1 MKRWCARCAVVFLGV
16 GASAASHAGEVVLQ
30 NRQVRIALDE
40 GRGFAL
46 SQIQDVGT
54 GKAFLKPD
62 GSPLWELLWRAKD
75 GRELRV
81 LADARA
87 KRTCRATSR
96 RVVLVWSELTVGEGT
111 ARVEVSGTLDADS
124 PLSRWRL
131 SVEWTDRSLTLWQAD
146 FPRVGGIARQSAQD
160 MLTIPAYWGRYCSD
174 PVARLRNY
182 KLSYPCSG
190 SMQFW
195 TFVTGS
201 AGLYLGTYDSEC
213 WLKYWQWTADA
224 KAGTG
229 MWRAIHLPPVPTPKP
244 RRYDVPYPVVLG
256 TFTGDWH
263 SGAALYR
270 QWAIRQPW
278 CREGPIA
285 KRKSITG
292 HFKRSALWLKYYSE
306 PGKVLGELCDH
317 QQYLRVPISVHYYRY
332 PIAAF
337 DDNYPEMLPAKPGFI
352 QGVRD
357 MQALGAYVLPYTQ
370 GSIWDMDT
378 ESWRREHGAAA
389 AAKREDGSFYLWQIR
404 DNAYAWMCPGARAW
418 HEKVFDFV
426 SKLTW
431 DHGVDGVYLDVLS
444 SGRARPCYDTGHGHP
459 THGGTSW
466 GAGNRELL
474 GSLRRRIRA
483 RKPHASFTTESNCEI
498 YIDKIDAFLTLDVTR
513 GGYRPPVMLL
523 PLFTAV
529 YHDYT
534 IQYGSDCRLSQPTA
548 DFCALLA
555 EHFAWGAKLTLSEAP
570 VPPIAS
576 KPESAAYLR
585 ELTRCYDSVGRPWLL
600 EGQWLRPPSLDVP
613 SEVVPVVR
621 RAKTDVTMPV
631 VRHSLW
637 RAPDGSLGLV
647 LTNWTAKPQR
657 VDAALRLADYG
668 LEGEWHWQ
676 QLWPPTQAAPRRVGG
691 QVRCALE
698 LPPRSARLF
707 ALVRKPQPV
716 ASLARYEGDFPFLV
730 LRRKDGAWPTTQVK
744 PGTQW
749 HAQDATVA
757 IDAAGTLTVKGV
769 PSANDFLLVRKGAAP
784 KTAARLKVVAGP
796 RARALPYEPLPFE
809 VVLESH
815 TAEAVAWREAKV
827 ELHANRRGG
836 MARLD
841 GVRGPARGALGG
853 PGQTAVVR
861 KGSLLVADRDLA
873 EHAVTLRAQVRVQV
887 GGKVSTLTDEVR
899 VPVDMPLLVAL
910 TRRSCTLVAGR
921 TTEAKLWVRNVAPQP
936 MRVKT
941 VCKPP
946 AGWSASPAAGVEMVV
961 PAAGDE
967 PGVAYP
973 ALRLTAAP
981 TAKAGTVVVP
991 FHTTCNGH
999 AKGTV
1004 VDLLACHVL
1013 PRLLPLDAGSG
1024 PFEPAVKPSR
1034 IRRDG
1039 RAMLFLRKG
1048 EKVAITLT
1056 NVRVT
1061 TYTNTLCYRVL
1072 DPDLR
1077 EVAKGSLA
1085 VDKAR
1090 TIRFAAKTEGV
1101 HFVDLEPANGSCT
1114 IATPHK
1120 WLVHEASKG
1129 QPMKVIFQNPPLYLH
1144 VPTNAK
1150 GFVLAVE
1157 CGGATEPAVVKIV
1170 DPAGRVVAAAS
1181 GALMGRRF
1189 VVKPTAAQRGKV
1201 WKLIVDPREDVSFYL
1216 EGDVM
1221 PYLADHPGRLL
1232 IAK

>member
-1 MKRWCARCAVVFLGV
+1 MRRWCTAILLGV
-16 GASAASHAGEVVLQ
+16 ALGATSHAGEVVLQ
-30 NRQVRIALDE
+30 NGQVRIALDE
-40 GRGFAL
+40 ARGFAL
-46 SQIQDVGT
+46 SQITDVGT

-62 GSPLWELLWRAKD
+62 GSPLWELLWRAK
-75 GRELRV
+75 GGGELRV
-81 LADARA
+81 LADAPAERSC
-87 KRTCRATSR
+87 KATAR
-96 RVVLVWSELTVGEGT
+96 GVVLVWSGLKVGQGT
-111 ARVEVSGTLDADS
+111 ARVEATAAFDTAG

-131 SVEWTDRSLTLWQAD
+131 NVEWTDPSLTLWQAD
-146 FPRVGGIARQSAQD
+146 FPRVGGIARHSDDD
-160 MLTIPAYWGRYCSD
+160 MLTIPKYWGRYCTD
-174 PVARLRNY
+174 PVAQLRNY

-195 TFVTGS
+195 TFVAGG
-201 AGLYLGTYDSEC
+201 AGLYLGTYDSDC

-229 MWRAIHLPPVPTPKP
+229 MWRAIHLPPVPTPTP
-244 RRYDVPYPVVLG
+244 RRYEMPYPAVVG
-256 TFTGDWH
+256 TFAGDWH
-263 SGAALYR
+263 TGAALYR
-270 QWAIRQPW
+270 QWALRQPW

-285 KRKSITG
+285 NRTSITD
-292 HFKRSALWLKYYSE
+292 HFKRSALWLKYYNE
-306 PGKVLGELCDH
+306 PGKVLGELYDH
-317 QQYLRVPISVHYYRY
+317 QRYLRVPISVHYYRY
-332 PIAAF
+332 PIASF

-378 ESWRREHGAAA
+378 ECWRREHGAAS
-389 AAKREDGSFYLWQIR
+389 AAKREDGSFYRWQIR
-404 DNAYAWMCPGARAW
+404 DNAYAWMCPAAKPW
-418 HEKVFDFV
+418 QEKVFDFV

-431 DHGVDGVYLDVLS
+431 DHGVDGVYLDVLA

-459 THGGTSW
+459 IHGANSW
-466 GAGNRELL
+466 GTGNRTLL
-474 GSLRRRIRA
+474 ENLRRRVRA

-513 GGYRPPVMLL
+513 GGYIPPVMLL

-534 IQYGSDCRLSQPTA
+534 IQYGSDCALSTPT
-548 DFCALLA
+548 DYFCPLLA

-600 EGQWLRPPSLDVP
+600 EGQWLRPPKLDVP
-613 SEVVPVVR
+613 SRTVRVVR
-621 RAKTDVTMPV
+621 RRKVDVTMPV

-657 VDAALRLADYG
+657 VDTALRLADYG
-668 LEGEWHWQ
+668 LKGQWHWQ
-676 QLWPPTQAAPRRVGG
+676 QLWPPAQAAAQRVEG
-691 QVRCALE
+691 QARCTLD

-707 ALVRKPQPV
+707 ALVRKPRPI
-716 ASLARYEGDFPFLV
+716 ASLARYGGDFPFLF
-730 LRRKDGAWPTTQVK
+730 LRRTGDTWATAKVA
-744 PGTQW
+744 PGSQW
-749 HAQDATVA
+749 HAEGVA
-757 IDAAGTLTVKGV
+757 VAVDAAGTLTVKDV
-769 PSANDFLLVRKGAAP
+769 PSGNDFVLLHKGTPP
-784 KTAARLKVVAGP
+784 KADARLRVVVGP

-815 TAEAVAWREAKV
+815 TERTVAWREAKV
-827 ELHANRRGG
+827 ELHANRRGE
-836 MARLD
+836 MARLE
-841 GVRGPARGALGG
+841 GIEGAVRGAIGG
-853 PGQTAVVR
+853 VGQRTVVR
-861 KGSLLVADRDLA
+861 RGQLLVTNRDLA
-873 EHAVTLRAQVRVQV
+873 EHAVTLRARVRVQV
-887 GGKVSTLTDEVR
+887 GGKVSTLTHQLK

-910 TRRSCTLVAGR
+910 KRRSCTLVAGR
-921 TTEAKLWVRNVAPQP
+921 TTEAKLWVRNVAPQSV
-936 MRVKT
+936 RVKT

-946 AGWSASPAAGVEMVV
+946 AGWSATPGNGVEITVA
-961 PAAGDE
+961 AAGDT
-967 PGVAYP
+967 PVAAYP
-973 ALRLTAAP
+973 TLRLTAAP
-981 TAKAGTVVVP
+981 TAKAGTVMVP

-999 AKGTV
+999 AAGTV

-1013 PRLLPLDAGSG
+1013 PRLLPLDPKPGG
-1024 PFEPAVKPSR
+1024 FEPAAKPPR

-1039 RAMLFLRKG
+1039 RAMLYLRKG
-1048 EKVAITLT
+1048 EKAAITLT

-1061 TYTNTLCYRVL
+1061 TYTNTLRYRVL

-1077 EVAKGSLA
+1077 EVAKGTVD

-1090 TIRFAAKTEGV
+1090 TIRLAARTEGL
-1101 HFVDLEPANGSCT
+1101 HFVELNPANGSCT

-1144 VPTNAK
+1144 VPTDARE
-1150 GFVLAVE
+1150 FVLVIE
-1157 CGGATEPAVVKIV
+1157 CGGPTEPAVVKII
-1170 DPAGRVVAAAS
+1170 DPAGRTVAGAS

-1201 WKLIVDPREDVSFYL
+1201 WKLIVDPREDVAFYL

-1221 PYLADHPGRLL
+1221 PYLADHPSRLL
-1232 IAK
+1232 ITK